1 MIHKSHVENYSGTMS
16 ELAEEIGN
24 LKYNAL
30 AEFLHLLAD
39 KIEEDGD
46 KDKSRNR
53 IKLAVHLHNCSNKLR
68 ESKTAIDKAW
78 IICEPFIK

>member
-1 MIHKSHVENYSGTMS
+1 MIHKPHVENYPGIMS

-24 LKYNAL
+24 LKYDAL
-30 AEFLHLLAD
+30 AEFLHLLAN

-53 IKLAVHLHNCSNKLR
+53 IKLAANLHNCSNNLR
-68 ESKTAIDKAW
+68 ACKTDIDKAW
-78 IICEPFIK
+78 VICEPFTK